1 MEIAIKNISVVKNS
15 KSGGTTKIENEN
27 PDKSSH
33 SGIELTAHT
42 EAPYHTVTKVV
53 DNHSPA
59 PSSLILTARWNPLN
73 EPTSLIPISRI
84 LSQLTLEETM
94 ALTTESFNFT
104 RSETFNEGQ
113 GSGGENVSILEVDKY
128 GYIAMKYNSYR
139 FTPNENASLKIKNAF
154 NKFESIIRQASIV
167 DPIHLNS
174 HTVLIINNSLCLHCR
189 DIIKDNRRTLVR
201 LFGYRKNLDYI
212 VVQKN
217 PLIVKG

>member
-1 MEIAIKNISVVKNS
+1 MLPLERVLEIAIKNISVVKNS
-15 KSGGTTKIENEN
+15 KSGRTTKIENEN

-84 LSQLTLEETM
+84 LRQLTLEETM
-94 ALTTESFNFT
+94 ALTTESFKFT

-113 GSGGENVSILEVDKY
+113 DLEEK
-128 GYIAMKYNSYR
+128 M
-139 FTPNENASLKIKNAF
+139 F
-154 NKFESIIRQASIV
+154 
-167 DPIHLNS
+167 
-174 HTVLIINNSLCLHCR
+174 
-189 DIIKDNRRTLVR
+189 
-201 LFGYRKNLDYI
+201 LF
-212 VVQKN
+212 
-217 PLIVKG
+217 